1 MLLKV
6 LFWLFVALD
15 SAAIGLWFVLG
26 LAAAGPA
33 KSSPAAVAF
42 ALLVVPGGFLLAT
55 VWLFVR
61 THTPGLRVVAL
72 LVVAAPALVI
82 GIGRIAG
89 AIWVHQN
96 PGRIFGSTPL
106 TTALRALEHDPLQ
119 LTTVRTLLA
128 QGADPNAPGEPVAL
142 SELFFVARMLRAY
155 RRNDGKM
162 IVNEKDGGTIAFDLK
177 ADPGEQ
183 SPVKSRD
190 EDFLQTLIP
199 QSRQLRSL
207 IMQWQ
212 KVLPEPKGIENLP
225 DDVRKQLESF
235 GYVGRGNAPEA
246 GAPRGG
252 GAEPGAGSASRPA
265 RGPTTRPAA
274 TRP

>member
-128 QGADPNAPGEPVAL
+128 QGADPNAPGDSMPLSLAIYAVRHAGKEPVTWLLDAGADPNRKDEFGEPVWFAATGITVDIEVLKLLLERGADVKTTGRDGRSAAWQAVNTWNWPAAAL
-142 SELFFVARMLRAY
+142 LIQRGADLGGTSPMGLSLLETLEGHVRLH
-155 RRNDGKM
+155 G
-162 IVNEKDGGTIAFDLK
+162 DGG
-177 ADPGEQ
+177 
-183 SPVKSRD
+183 
-190 EDFLQTLIP
+190 
-199 QSRQLRSL
+199 
-207 IMQWQ
+207 
-212 KVLPEPKGIENLP
+212 
-225 DDVRKQLESF
+225 
-235 GYVGRGNAPEA
+235 
-246 GAPRGG
+246 GG
-252 GAEPGAGSASRPA
+252 GNVLAAVRA
-265 RGPTTRPAA
+265 RTRGK
-274 TRP
+274 